1 MGHKEALEGVAF
13 LKEALGV
20 VQDLET
26 FLAQHLLKV
35 MMVNLPHNQ
44 IEDELEEEQ
53 QKMAGQTEM
62 VTEGME

>member
-1 MGHKEALEGVAF
+1 MEHKEALEGVAF

-35 MMVNLPHNQ
+35 MMVSQQVLE
-44 IEDELEEEQ
+44 IEEELVAEQ
-53 QKMAGQTEM
+53 QKMGGQMEQ

>member
-20 VQDLET
+20 VQDKET
-26 FLAQHLLKV
+26 YLAQHLLKV

-44 IEDELEEEQ
+44 IEDELVAEQ
-53 QKMAGQTEM
+53 QKMGGQTEM
-62 VTEGME
+62 VMEEME